1 MHFGDTDHVDMSGI
15 PPAVQVEERLRL
27 DTMKFGLAFGNV
39 GFHDVRQ
46 AAQQFAAEVRPAF
59 DPSRR

>member
-27 DTMKFGLAFGNV
+27 DTMNFGLAFGDAGFDNV
-39 GFHDVRQ
+39 RKG
-46 AAQQFAAEVRPAF
+46 AQQFAAEVRPAF